1 MEDSVMQVSVETTG
15 KLEREMR
22 VAVPEERIAGEVQ
35 NRLARLS
42 RTTKVAGFRPG
53 KAPLKVIEQRYGK
66 RVREEVVG
74 EVVQSSF
81 YEAIAQEKLR
91 PAGSPSI
98 HPLEAEQGQG
108 LTYTAR
114 FEVYPEIQLQ
124 PVEGLEIEKAV
135 CEIDDD
141 DIDRMIEVLRKQR
154 AQLQEVDRPAR
165 SGDTVEID
173 FTGSIEGE
181 PFEGGSGSD
190 FRLELGSGR
199 FIEGFEQGLIG
210 KAAGE
215 EATLDLTFPGD
226 YQDEKLAGKPVQFQ
240 VQVKKVLEAV
250 PPELNEE
257 FFAQFGVTEGG
268 EAAFHEELRSHME
281 REAESAVRNRQR
293 QVIMDAL
300 VKANPIDVP
309 NSLIHEE
316 SHRLLRQFQS
326 QLKAYGIADE
336 KGLPDDTSVF
346 EERAAQRVATQLIV
360 LEIIRS
366 QGFEADPGRV
376 REMIEKNAENYED
389 PAAVINWYYQD
400 KQRLAE
406 VEAVVLEDQVIDWV
420 MQNAAVKEAKV
431 SFDELVNKGQTDAD

>member
-1 MEDSVMQVSVETTG
+1 MQVSVETTG

-66 RVREEVVG
+66 RVREEVIG
-74 EVVQSSF
+74 DVVQSSF

-98 HPLEAEQGQG
+98 HPLEADQGQG

-124 PVEGLEIEKAV
+124 PVKDLEIEKPIYA
-135 CEIDDD
+135 IGDD

-154 AQLQEVDRPAR
+154 AQLQEVKRSAR

-173 FTGSIEGE
+173 FTGSLGGE

-199 FIEGFEQGLIG
+199 FLEGFEQGLIG

-226 YQDEKLAGKPVQFQ
+226 YRDEKLAGKPVQFKI
-240 VQVKKVLEAV
+240 QVKKVLEAV

-257 FFAQFGVTEGG
+257 FFAQFGVSEGG
-268 EAAFHEELRSHME
+268 EAAFREELRRHME
-281 REAESAVRNRQR
+281 REAESAVRSRQR
-293 QVIMDAL
+293 QAVMDAL
-300 VKANPIDVP
+300 VKANPVDVP
-309 NSLIHEE
+309 KSLIHEE

-326 QLKAYGIADE
+326 QLKAYGVADE
-336 KGLPDDTSVF
+336 KGLPNDTSVF

-376 REMIEKNAENYED
+376 REVIEKNAENYED
-389 PAAVINWYYQD
+389 AAAVVNWYYKD

-406 VEAVVLEDQVIDWV
+406 VEAVVLEDKVIDWV
-420 MQNAAVKEAKV
+420 MKNAAVKDVKL
-431 SFDELVNKGQTDAD
+431 SFDELVNKGQTDAV